1 MFTSAEEAKQF
12 ARRHAEAIG
21 VDGERVEDSGYW
33 LLSTTAGNYFIAR
46 IYKKSAP
53 RSAASL

>member
-1 MFTSAEEAKQF
+1 MFSSAEEAKQF

-33 LLSTTAGNYFIAR
+33 LLNTTAGNYFIAR
-46 IYKKSAP
+46 I
-53 RSAASL
+53 